1 MTLHGVHLDLSALS
15 RGAPALAGL
24 ALLWIGLF
32 AALSRRRLDAL
43 AAGFFVAGFGVAA
56 IALGLGLLSGAVDAG
71 LRVARAA
78 LAVSVAQ
85 AVAGLAIARATGAR
99 ARVTRTDRLER
110 LHG

>member
-1 MTLHGVHLDLSALS
+1 MNLHSLHLGLESLA
-15 RGAPALAGL
+15 RGLPAAVGL
-24 ALLWIGLF
+24 GLLWLGLF

-43 AAGFFVAGFGVAA
+43 AAGFFVAGLGVAA
-56 IALGLGLLSGAVDAG
+56 IAVGLGWLSGTVEPA

-85 AVAGLAIARATGAR
+85 GAAALALARATAAR
-99 ARVTRTDRLER
+99 VRVTRTDRLER

>member
-1 MTLHGVHLDLSALS
+1 MNLHSIHLEALG
-15 RGAPALAGL
+15 RGLPAAIGL
-24 ALLWIGLF
+24 LLLWAGLF

-43 AAGFFVAGFGVAA
+43 QVGFFVAGIGVAA
-56 IALGLGLLSGAVDAG
+56 IAIGLGLLSGALEPAA
-71 LRVARAA
+71 RVARAA

-99 ARVTRTDRLER
+99 VRVTRTDRLER